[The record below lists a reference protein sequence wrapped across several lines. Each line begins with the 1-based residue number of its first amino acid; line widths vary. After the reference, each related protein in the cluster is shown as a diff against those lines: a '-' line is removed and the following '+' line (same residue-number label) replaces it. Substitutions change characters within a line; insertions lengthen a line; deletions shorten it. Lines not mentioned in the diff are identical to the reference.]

1 MSGKN
6 LDIMKRLQAG
16 ETVQTRLSGNSM
28 TPRIKSRQLV
38 TIEPVSLAQVEEG
51 DAVFCKVNGNFYLHL
66 VTKKGADGRVMISN
80 NHGHDNGWTR
90 NVYGKLIKVE
100 D

>member
-1 MSGKN
+1 MSKN
-6 LDIMKRLQAG
+6 HDIAKRLQAG
-16 ETVQTRLSGNSM
+16 ETVQTRLTGNSM

-38 TIEPVSLAQVEEG
+38 TIEPCKLEGLKVG

-66 VTKKGADGRVMISN
+66 VTKVGDDGRVLISN

-90 NVYGKLIKVE
+90 TVYGKLVKVE
-100 D
+100 P